1 MTGLQ
6 IAPVDTLFFRDSTPF
21 AAGSASQ
28 EDVGGLF
35 PPHPTTVAG
44 AIRAVL
50 ARLNGWNGDGR
61 WPQALN
67 EVLGDGPDDL
77 GQISLT
83 GPFLLHEGRPI
94 FAMPRHLLGATEAGR
109 WLPQV
114 ILRPGSAVSC
124 DLGGA
129 VRLPEVPRLFEGSE
143 GGEVE
148 VLKPTES
155 CWLTRRGME
164 AVLRAEL
171 PPQTEVI
178 PGAQLWQEE
187 RRVGLE
193 RDRGTRTAKEG
204 MLYSTRHVRLM
215 AGVALGVQVTGL
227 PEAWSLPF
235 GKMLSLGGEG
245 RLAECRPWREEM
257 GIDQPLESIVAE
269 GRLVVVAMTPTDLSA
284 DTAAGCQPL
293 RELGVR
299 VVSACLGRPQRVG
312 GWDSVARRPTPL
324 HNLLPPGSVLFCEID
339 DRSRL
344 REITARGGRLL
355 RVGERQQ
362 WGYGAV
368 ALGRWPDDSEVTS

>member
-1 MTGLQ
+1 MIGLQ
-6 IAPVDTLFFRDSTPF
+6 LAPVDTLFFRDSTPF

-28 EDVGGLF
+28 EEVGSLF

-44 AIRAVL
+44 AVRAVL
-50 ARLNGWNGDGR
+50 ARLNGWNGKGR

-67 EVLGDGPDDL
+67 QVLGDGPDDL
-77 GQISLT
+77 GEIRLA

-129 VRLPEVPRLFEGSE
+129 VRLPELPRHAGGSE
-143 GGEVE
+143 M
-148 VLKPTES
+148 LKPGES
-155 CWLTRRGME
+155 CWLTRGGME
-164 AVLRAEL
+164 AVLRATL

-178 PGAQLWQEE
+178 PRARLWREE
-187 RRVGLE
+187 RRIGIE
-193 RDRGTRTAKEG
+193 RDSGTRTAKEG

-215 AGVALGVQVTGL
+215 ADVALGVQVTGL
-227 PEAWSLPF
+227 PDAWSLPF
-235 GKMLSLGGEG
+235 GTLVSLGGEG
-245 RLAECRPWREEM
+245 RLVECRSWREEM
-257 GIDQPLESIVAE
+257 DIDQPLEPIIAN
-269 GRLVVVAMTPTDLSA
+269 GRLVVVTLTPTDLSA
-284 DTAAGCQPL
+284 DTAAGRQPL

-299 VVSACLGRPQRVG
+299 VVSACLGRSQRIG

-324 HNLLPPGSVLFCEID
+324 RNLLPAGSVLFCEID
-339 DRSRL
+339 DASRFS
-344 REITARGGRLL
+344 ETTARGGSLL
-355 RVGERQQ
+355 RIGGRQQ

-368 ALGRWPDDSEVTS
+368 AFGRWPDDSEVTS